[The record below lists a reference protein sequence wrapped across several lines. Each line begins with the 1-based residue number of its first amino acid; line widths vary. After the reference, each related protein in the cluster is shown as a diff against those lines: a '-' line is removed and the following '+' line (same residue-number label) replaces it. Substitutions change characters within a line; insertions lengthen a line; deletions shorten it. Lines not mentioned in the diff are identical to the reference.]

1 MTQREFYVKL
11 ETLRKKYNFKCTSH
25 NFQPP
30 WWNSYVKEY
39 NNLLKEYEET
49 KIGT

>member
-1 MTQREFYVKL
+1 MTQREFYLKL

-30 WWNSYVKEY
+30 WWKSYLKEY

-49 KIGT
+49 K